1 MEVQGMASHELLASL
16 LGYTS
21 IVCWIVVFTPQYYKN
36 YSDKNTDGV
45 SLPFLLCWILG
56 DVCSVLGAVL
66 GNLMK
71 TVLLLALYYLCA
83 DSFLMGQVLY
93 YQYIYNTPQTM
104 YDLLLRIKPST
115 IIKQDEMTYN
125 TITIS
130 SPSSSSSSS
139 NNQSNDNINDK
150 ETLPLLASA
159 NIIHA
164 EKQDNYPSERTQ
176 RIARLF
182 IVCSILLWIFLL
194 LGSACYF
201 FWPWAKVKVDLE
213 QWHFVS
219 QTCGWASAFL
229 YCVSRIPQ
237 IMKNFRSES
246 VDGLSLTM
254 FVFSLAGNLTY
265 CISILLKSTD
275 RTFLLINFPWLL
287 GSGGTLFFDLMIFF
301 QFYTYRHH
309 SKSSTLEL

>member
-1 MEVQGMASHELLASL
+1 MEVQGMTGHEQLASL

-45 SLPFLLCWILG
+45 SIPFLLCWILG
-56 DVCSVLGAVL
+56 DVFSVLGAAL

-93 YQYIYNTPQTM
+93 YRYIYNTSQTM
-104 YDLLLRIKPST
+104 YDLLLRIKP
-115 IIKQDEMTYN
+115 KQDEMIYN
-125 TITIS
+125 IITA
-130 SPSSSSSSS
+130 PSSSSSSS
-139 NNQSNDNINDK
+139 HNQSNDNINDK

-159 NIIHA
+159 NTIPS
-164 EKQDNYPSERTQ
+164 EEQVNYPSERTR
-176 RIARLF
+176 RIAQLF
-182 IVCSILLWIFLL
+182 IVCSVLFWLFLL

-201 FWPWAKVKVDLE
+201 FWPWAKDRVDLE
-213 QWHFVS
+213 QWHYIS
-219 QTCGWASAFL
+219 QLCGWASAFL

-237 IMKNFRSES
+237 IMKNFRNES

-287 GSGGTLFFDLMIFF
+287 GSGGTLFFDL
-301 QFYTYRHH
+301 TA
-309 SKSSTLEL
+309 S